1 MDNRDFQVMIE
12 ENDLIKLKI
21 NAILFYR
28 GPRSRKPYKIRFI
41 RIVRKSYK
49 YYDTEIIFSSLKT
62 DVVSSEY
69 LFTTWN
75 EAINISPIREKITSS
90 WREIKIDNTKL
101 LLEDS
106 QQIPGFDIKL
116 GNMEASITV
125 EEAETLWRTLAKKLG
140 YQIDFIK

>member
-1 MDNRDFQVMIE
+1 M
-12 ENDLIKLKI
+12 
-21 NAILFYR
+21 NAILYYR

-41 RIVRKSYK
+41 RIIKESYK
-49 YYDTEIIFSSLKT
+49 YYDIEIVFSSLKT

-69 LFTTWN
+69 LFTTWD
-75 EAINISPIREKITSS
+75 EAINLAPIREKIMSS
-90 WREIKIDNTKL
+90 WREIKIYNTKL

>member
-1 MDNRDFQVMIE
+1 MIE
-12 ENDLIKLKI
+12 ENNLIKLKI

-41 RIVRKSYK
+41 RIVRKSYE